1 MKKTGIFYGSATGN
15 TADVARMIAGRL
27 GVDTA
32 DVHDVAATAP
42 SALGD
47 YDNLVLGSSTW
58 GSGDLEDNWYD
69 FIAGAEVIDLKG
81 KKIAVFGCGD
91 ETMYDT
97 FCDAVGQ
104 IYDRMAATGATM
116 TGHFNADGYDFG
128 ESKSYRGG
136 AMVGLTI
143 DQGNHPELTE
153 KRVEA
158 WCEQL
163 KKEFD

>member
-27 GVDTA
+27 GVDAA
-32 DVHDVAATAP
+32 DIHDVASTAP
-42 SALGD
+42 SALGA
-47 YDNLVLGSSTW
+47 YDNLILGSSTW
-58 GSGDLEDNWYD
+58 GSGDLEDDWYD
-69 FIAGAEVIDLKG
+69 FIDGADALDLKG

-91 ETMYDT
+91 ETMHDT

-116 TGHFNADGYDFG
+116 VGRFNADGYDFG
-128 ESKSYRGG
+128 ESKAYRDG

-143 DQGNHPELTE
+143 DQDNHPELTGR
-153 KRVEA
+153 RVEA

-163 KKEFD
+163 KKEFE